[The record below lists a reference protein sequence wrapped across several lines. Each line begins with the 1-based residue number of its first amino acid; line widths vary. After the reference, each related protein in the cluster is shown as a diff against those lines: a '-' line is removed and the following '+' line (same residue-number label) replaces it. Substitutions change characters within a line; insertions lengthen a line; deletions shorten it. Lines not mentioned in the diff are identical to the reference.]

1 MTSNFDA
8 TKHPRQ
14 EAAKE
19 MDSQQRDRFEL
30 LSAFIDGEVTAAER
44 KQVQDLLVTDP
55 QMQRLHSRLLMLRQ
69 GLQNLPVPAP
79 ETTSEQT
86 AKQVFSK
93 IDRRRNLRT
102 FIWGGGAIAALCVS
116 ALSGLLFPGSQS
128 PLGNFAANRID
139 SPKQEVATEQ
149 PLMIAVNR
157 PLLDIPKA
165 AVSSPKNLQP
175 SVSPTTDKNNFN

>member
-1 MTSNFDA
+1 MTSNFEA
-8 TKHPRQ
+8 SKHPRQ

-44 KQVQDLLVTDP
+44 KQVQELLTTDP
-55 QMQRLHSRLLMLRQ
+55 EMQRLHSRLLMLRQ
-69 GLQNLPVPAP
+69 GLQKLPVPAA
-79 ETTSEQT
+79 ETTARQAAE
-86 AKQVFSK
+86 QVFSK

-102 FIWGGGAIAALCVS
+102 VIWGGGAIAALFVS
-116 ALSGLLFPGSQS
+116 ALSGIFSGSQS
-128 PLGNFAANRID
+128 PLGNFAANSIN
-139 SPKQEVATEQ
+139 PQKQEVATE

-157 PLLDIPKA
+157 PLLDIPKG
-165 AVSSPKNLQP
+165 AVSSPKTLEP